1 MQHRTVELSRVEL
14 EGCSIAYRSAGA
26 GDPLVLLHGFLC
38 DSRVWEPQLSDLSDD
53 FTVIAWDAP
62 GAGLS
67 STRRCRSASPTGQF
81 GSWSSSTPVESTAL
95 TLSGSPGAAFWHRS
109 STASTRRG
117 SQGWCWRT
125 PMPGGEAR
133 WGREVA
139 AQRLARCERESTLD
153 VEAFVRLW
161 VSHEFFT
168 GGVSND
174 TREQMAVIVHDF
186 HPLGFRLMARSLA
199 ETDTTELLPTITVP
213 VLLVWGEGDLRSP
226 LSVATQF
233 RDAIPGAEL
242 AVLAGAGHV
251 SNLQQPKRIHG
262 SDPSILLWLSRRL
275 IGPRGRPS
283 HHARTREQPMRSRRG
298 GGSMV
303 R

>member
-26 GDPLVLLHGFLC
+26 GDPLVLLLGFLC

-67 STRRCRSASPTGQF
+67 SDPPVPFGIADWTVRLVEFFDASGIHRAHVVGLSWGGLLAQELYRLDPTRVA
-81 GSWSSSTPVESTAL
+81 
-95 TLSGSPGAAFWHRS
+95 TLVLADTYAGW
-109 STASTRRG
+109 RG
-117 SQGWCWRT
+117 SL
-125 PMPGGEAR
+125 
-133 WGREVA
+133 GREVA

-161 VSHEFFT
+161 VPHEFFT

-174 TREQMAVIVHDF
+174 TREQMAVIVRDF

-251 SNLQQPKRIHG
+251 SNLQQPNAFTAQI
-262 SDPSILLWLSRRL
+262 RRFCSGFL
-275 IGPRGRPS
+275 GD
-283 HHARTREQPMRSRRG
+283 
-298 GGSMV
+298 
-303 R
+303 